1 LKVSLS
7 GLDVR
12 ILEPRGGKTLRRYET
27 VVIAQ
32 ANLPEDEMTDLI
44 DRYSSIITERKGAV
58 VKVDRWGVRKL
69 AYDIKKQTRGAY
81 VLYDF
86 AAMSDAVVELER
98 NLKIDD
104 NVLKFMT
111 VMTDPDTTAE
121 KIMQEIAA
129 MAKKEEPEEKAEE
142 STEAASET
150 PVTSPSAET
159 GETAGTDAA
168 PATTEE
174 K

>member
-1 LKVSLS
+1 M
-7 GLDVR
+7 
-12 ILEPRGGKTLRRYET
+12 RRYET

-32 ANLPEDEMTDLI
+32 ANLPEDEMTGLI

-69 AYDIKKQTRGAY
+69 AYDIRKQTRGAY
-81 VLYDF
+81 VFYDF
-86 AAMSDAVVELER
+86 AATSDAVVELER

-111 VMTDPDTTAE
+111 IMTDPDTTAE

-129 MAKKEEPEEKAEE
+129 MAKKEEPEEKAEA

-159 GETAGTDAA
+159 GEATGTDAA

>member
-1 LKVSLS
+1 
-7 GLDVR
+7 
-12 ILEPRGGKTLRRYET
+12 LRRYET
-27 VVIAQ
+27 VVITQ
-32 ANLPEDEMTDLI
+32 TNLPEDELVGLI
-44 DRYSSIITERKGAV
+44 DRYSSIITDRKGAV

-69 AYDIKKQTRGAY
+69 AYDIRKQTRGTY

-86 AAMSDAVVELER
+86 AATSDAVVELER

-111 VMTDPDTTAE
+111 VMTDPETTAE
-121 KIMQEIAA
+121 KIMKEIAA
-129 MAKKEEPEEKAEE
+129 LTKKEEPEEKAEV
-142 STEAASET
+142 SAEAAPEA
-150 PVTSPSAET
+150 PAQSPSAEA
-159 GETAGTDAA
+159 GENTGTDAA